1 MKNLGSLTGFAIGND
16 HYLLII
22 GSIPIIISGFISGAY
37 VSGDRVRGKFHIILD
52 RVRTEVK
59 MKSKILLPAMI
70 VALLVAGCGK
80 TAPTNTTQQP
90 REESPSVATAKPS
103 MPAPTRDAIDYHQ
116 YLKKTWIKKND
127 ANNNFGNEV
136 SFSISKI
143 ENGKISGELIVVG
156 PAPSYPNASAN
167 LNGIIDNDAAECQ
180 FTDSRENEGTIKLVF
195 KPNNEMEATITLTNK
210 AQDRKAQPPVGTFQ
224 FAPYNLKD
232 IEGFSPIEYQSFMV
246 DLNSWGNVKFVSG
259 KLTGG
264 NHIPVVFYLTDE
276 NGDILYNFN
285 ATLPYMVDVKAVS
298 FEDLSKDGLKDII
311 IIVDDGYAGQGNVP
325 LATVYFQKADG
336 SFANDLKLDQDINDS
351 KNNKDVKTVKS
362 YLARKL

>member
-1 MKNLGSLTGFAIGND
+1 M
-16 HYLLII
+16 
-22 GSIPIIISGFISGAY
+22 SGAY
-37 VSGDRVRGKFHIILD
+37 VSGDRVRGEFHPILD
-52 RVRTEVK
+52 RVKTEVK
-59 MKSKILLPAMI
+59 MKSKILLVTMI
-70 VALLVAGCGK
+70 VALLAAGCGK

-127 ANNNFGNEV
+127 ADNNFGNEV

-143 ENGKISGELIVVG
+143 ENGKITGELIVVG
-156 PAPSYPNASAN
+156 PAPSYPNALAN
-167 LNGIIDNDAAECQ
+167 LNGIMINDTAECK
-180 FTDSRENEGTIKLVF
+180 FTDSRENKGTIKLVF

-210 AQDRKAQPPVGTFQ
+210 AQDSKAQPPVGTFQ

-232 IEGFSPIEYQSFMV
+232 IEGFSPIENQSFMV
-246 DLNSWGNVKFVSG
+246 DLNSWGKVKFVSG

-264 NHIPVVFYLTDE
+264 NHIPAVFYLTDE
-276 NGDILYNFN
+276 NGDILYNFQ

-298 FEDLSKDGLKDII
+298 FEDVRKDGLKDII
-311 IIVDDGYAGQGNVP
+311 IIVDDGYAGQGNAP

-336 SFANDLKLDQDINDS
+336 SFANDLKLDQEINDS

-362 YLARKL
+362 YLAGKL